1 MNFLHMLKKSR
12 RASEPLRDVIKS
24 IKNGDT
30 QLREKLINDY
40 TPFIIKVVSK
50 ATGKFVDLNN
60 SEEFSI
66 GLMGFNEAIDCFEQD
81 KNAGFLSFAETVIK
95 RRIIDY
101 NRKNYKHNKV
111 YPLTY
116 FEKENSEDGTY
127 FENKYFIIDSGSQFD
142 NIETK
147 EEIASFISRL
157 NSFGIQMSDLL
168 KSAPKH
174 IDSKRLSIKIA
185 RVLTENKNLAHKLE
199 TKKTIPMS
207 ELMKLVNVNHKTV
220 ERNRKFIIS
229 VFLILS
235 SKLEI
240 MQGYVENIEKGG

>member
-12 RASEPLRDVIKS
+12 RASEPLGDMIKS

-40 TPFIIKVVSK
+40 TPFIIKAVSK

-66 GLMGFNEAIDCFEQD
+66 GLMGFNEAIDCFDQN

-101 NRKNYKHNKV
+101 TRKNYKHNNV

-127 FENKYFIIDSGSQFD
+127 IENKYFIIDSGSQFD
-142 NIETK
+142 NIEIK

-157 NSFGIQMSDLL
+157 NSFGIQLSDLL

-185 RVLTENKNLAHKLE
+185 RVLSENKDLAHKLD
-199 TKKTIPMS
+199 TKKTIPMK
-207 ELMKLVNVNHKTV
+207 ELMKLVNVNQKTV